1 MRWIIARKKL
11 MKKLIYTSIILLLT
25 FSLLGCTSSQNE
37 DKTIRVGASPTPHS
51 QILGVIKDDLL
62 ALGYTLEIVEFTDYV
77 LPNTA
82 LDVND
87 LDANYFQHRP
97 YLNKFNAE
105 NGTKLSFVLAIHF
118 EPLGLYP
125 GKETSLDGLKKGGA
139 SVAIPNDP
147 TNEARALRLLA
158 DLDLI
163 EIAAGKEE
171 LATPLDIVSNPYSI
185 TFVEVESALLTTLLS
200 DVDFAIINGNYAL
213 GANIASTVL
222 TTESKE
228 SLSAQTFANGLV
240 VKEGKEEDPKT
251 LALIQ
256 VLNSEKI
263 KAFITDTYTPTVLSV
278 LE

>member
-1 MRWIIARKKL
+1 
-11 MKKLIYTSIILLLT
+11 MKKLIVSLFVLILTL
-25 FSLLGCTSSQNE
+25 SLLGCTTSTSE
-37 DKTIRVGASPTPHS
+37 DTIIRVGASPTPHA
-51 QILGVIKDDLL
+51 QILSVIKDDLL
-62 ALGYTLEIVEFTDYV
+62 ALGYSLEIIEFTDYV

-105 NGTKLSFVLAIHF
+105 NGTRLSFVLAVHF

-147 TNEARALRLLA
+147 TNEARALRLLV
-158 DLDLI
+158 DLGLI
-163 EIAAGKEE
+163 EIASGKEE
-171 LATPLDIVSNPYSI
+171 LATPLDIVNNPYSI
-185 TFVEVESALLTTLLS
+185 TFVEVESVLLTTMLS

-213 GANIASTVL
+213 SANIASTVL
-222 TTESKE
+222 ATESKD

-240 VKEGKEEDPKT
+240 VNEGKEDDPKT

-263 KAFITDTYTPTVLSV
+263 INFITNTYAPTVMSV